1 MDLTSLGVTGYTCR
15 AMKLTEAERIQLETE
30 TLLRHVV
37 FKLRADGA
45 ALLKPRDEA
54 PPLLVARTDLWPHD
68 GCDQVAAIWRYSQRA
83 LLGGE
88 PVRRGTL
95 SVVPLFTRHS
105 TKLAALLV
113 CNGLPAEAPAQD
125 QHTALF
131 DLLVQEVTLG
141 VAPEP
146 KWDDLKAEI
155 AQALPA
161 GARNQIEAALRE
173 KIEETLAGTR
183 GNVARAAR
191 RLGVPLRTLWN
202 HIQRLQIDPAGFRVR
217 LT

>member
-1 MDLTSLGVTGYTCR
+1 
-15 AMKLTEAERIQLETE
+15 MKLTEAERVQLETE

-37 FKLRADGA
+37 LKLRADSA
-45 ALLKPRDEA
+45 ALLRPRDEA
-54 PPLLVARTDLWPHD
+54 PPLLVARTELWPHD
-68 GCDQVAAIWRYSQRA
+68 GFDQVAAVWRYSQRA

-88 PVRRGTL
+88 PVRRGAL
-95 SVVPLFTRHS
+95 CILPLFARHS
-105 TKLAALLV
+105 AKLEALLA
-113 CNGLPAEAPAQD
+113 CSGLPSEAPAKD
-125 QHTALF
+125 QHTTLF

-155 AQALPA
+155 ADALPP
-161 GARNQIEAALRE
+161 GARNQIEAALRG
-173 KIEETLAGTR
+173 KIEETLTYTR

-202 HIQRLQIDPAGFRVR
+202 HIRRLEIDTARFRTR
-217 LT
+217 LA